1 MSNERKV
8 FAEVNAQGETVKVSQ
23 KELFN
28 RLLKIPEIA
37 ENDLYRE
44 FIEYRIELI
53 NRKSATGSKTQNT
66 QNIELAET
74 LYNLLKNSNAET
86 TISQI
91 LQTSDFSISK
101 GYSPQKISALLKI
114 LIADGRV
121 EKIVIKRVNYYKAVE
136 VAE

>member
-1 MSNERKV
+1 MANERKV

-53 NRKSATGSKTQNT
+53 NRKSSTSSKTQNT

-74 LYNLLKNSNAET
+74 LYNLLKESNAET

-91 LQTSDFSISK
+91 LQTSDFAISK

-114 LIADGRV
+114 LIADGKV